1 MRIYIAGINGMVGS
15 SVAIEARSQGH
26 TVLGKSSKFL
36 DFRNRDAVLTEM
48 KSESP
53 DALIIA
59 AAKVGGIGA
68 NLANPV
74 EFLSENLQIQTNLI
88 DAAHISQIKKV
99 IFLGSSTVYPKISNQ
114 PIVES
119 AIMTGVLDGA
129 VESYGIAKI
138 AGIRLIQS
146 YRLQYGWDWTS
157 VVLSNLYGPGD
168 NFESASANV
177 LPGLMAR
184 MHSAKTSNASNV
196 TIWGDGT
203 PLREFLY
210 VEDLARAIMVL
221 LESKSLP
228 ALLNVGSS
236 SEISISDLSK
246 ILVDTVQFKGDI
258 SFDTDRP
265 NGTPRKLLDSSLI
278 RAFGWNP
285 RVNLEDGIRFTYEWF
300 IQSEKAAISL

>member
-15 SVAIEARSQGH
+15 SIAIEAGSQGH
-26 TVLGKSSKFL
+26 TVLGKSSKVI
-36 DFRNRDAVLTEM
+36 DFRNRDAVLAEM

-53 DALIIA
+53 DALVIA

-68 NLANPV
+68 NLAKPV

-99 IFLGSSTVYPKISNQ
+99 IFLGSSTVYPKITNQ

-119 AIMTGVLDGA
+119 AIMTGVLDSA

-157 VVLSNLYGPGD
+157 VVLSNLYGPRD
-168 NFESASANV
+168 NFESTSANV

-184 MHSAKTSNASNV
+184 MHAAKISNASNV

-221 LESKSLP
+221 LGSKSLP
-228 ALLNVGSS
+228 AFLNIGSS
-236 SEISISDLSK
+236 SEISISELSK
-246 ILVDTVQFKGDI
+246 ILAETVQFKGDI
-258 SFDTDRP
+258 SFDTERP

-278 RAFGWNP
+278 RAFGWYP
-285 RVNLEDGIRFTYEWF
+285 RVNLRNGIRSTYEWF
-300 IQSEKAAISL
+300 IESEKETISP

>member
-1 MRIYIAGINGMVGS
+1 MVGS
-15 SVAIEARSQGH
+15 SVAKEALSQGH

-36 DFRNRDAVLTEM
+36 DFRNRDAVLTEL

-53 DALIIA
+53 EALIIA

-119 AIMTGVLDGA
+119 AIMTGALDSA

-146 YRLQYGWDWTS
+146 YRLQHGWDWTS

-184 MHSAKTSNASNV
+184 MHSAKISNASNV

-221 LESKSLP
+221 VGSKSLP
-228 ALLNVGSS
+228 AFLNIGSS

-258 SFDTDRP
+258 SFDRERP

-278 RAFGWNP
+278 RAFGWSP
-285 RVNLEDGIRFTYEWF
+285 RVNLEDGIRSTYEWF
-300 IQSEKAAISL
+300 IQSGKEIKSP

>member
-15 SVAIEARSQGH
+15 SVAIEANNQGH
-26 TVLGKSSKFL
+26 TVLGKSSKVV
-36 DFRNRDAVLTEM
+36 DFRNRDAVLAEM

-68 NLANPV
+68 NLSKPV
-74 EFLSENLQIQTNLI
+74 EFLSENLQIQSNLI
-88 DAAHISQIKKV
+88 DAAHFSQIKKV
-99 IFLGSSTVYPKISNQ
+99 IFLGSSTVYPKITSQ
-114 PIVES
+114 PITES
-119 AIMTGVLDGA
+119 AIMTGVLDSA

-157 VVLSNLYGPGD
+157 VVLSNLYGPRD
-168 NFESASANV
+168 NFESASSNV

-184 MHSAKTSNASNV
+184 MHSARISNASNV

-221 LESKSLP
+221 IGSKSLP
-228 ALLNVGSS
+228 ALLNIGSS
-236 SEISISDLSK
+236 TEISIGDLA
-246 ILVDTVQFKGDI
+246 IMLADTVQFKGDI
-258 SFDTDRP
+258 TFDTDRP

-278 RAFGWNP
+278 RSFGWHP
-285 RVNLEDGIRFTYEWF
+285 RVNLKDGIRSTYEWF
-300 IQSEKAAISL
+300 IESEKGVKSP

>member
-15 SVAIEARSQGH
+15 SVAKEALSQGH

-36 DFRNRDAVLTEM
+36 DFRNRDAVLTEL

-53 DALIIA
+53 EALIIA

-119 AIMTGVLDGA
+119 AIMTGALDSA

-146 YRLQYGWDWTS
+146 YRLQHGWDWTS

-184 MHSAKTSNASNV
+184 MHSAKISNASNV

-221 LESKSLP
+221 VGSKSLP
-228 ALLNVGSS
+228 AFLNIGSS

-258 SFDTDRP
+258 SFDRERP

-278 RAFGWNP
+278 RAFGWSP
-285 RVNLEDGIRFTYEWF
+285 RVNLEDGIRSTYEWF
-300 IQSEKAAISL
+300 IQSGKEIKSP

>member
-15 SVAIEARSQGH
+15 SVAKEALSQGH
-26 TVLGKSSKFL
+26 TVLGKSSKVL
-36 DFRNRDAVLTEM
+36 DFRNRDAVLTEL

-53 DALIIA
+53 EALIIA

-119 AIMTGVLDGA
+119 AIMTGALDSA

-146 YRLQYGWDWTS
+146 YRLQHGWDWTS

-184 MHSAKTSNASNV
+184 MHSAKISNASNV

-221 LESKSLP
+221 VGSKSLP
-228 ALLNVGSS
+228 AFLNIGSS

-258 SFDTDRP
+258 SFDRERP

-278 RAFGWNP
+278 RAFGWSP
-285 RVNLEDGIRFTYEWF
+285 RVNLEDGIRSTYEWF
-300 IQSEKAAISL
+300 IQSGKEIKSP